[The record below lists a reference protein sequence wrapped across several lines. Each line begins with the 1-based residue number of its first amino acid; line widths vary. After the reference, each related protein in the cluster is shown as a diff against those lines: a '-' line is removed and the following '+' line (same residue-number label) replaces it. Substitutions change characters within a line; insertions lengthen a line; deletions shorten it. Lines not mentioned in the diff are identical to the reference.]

1 MAVAVGHH
9 PWLRELGSAANECP
23 IDPGLFHADGELFY
37 VTLRGLV
44 FLVRDRAGRH
54 CLVPETALPASVIRD
69 DEADDDRL
77 VGAVAEA
84 ADTIDA
90 ESLAVGW
97 YAYCGYVFHRG
108 DEGSVL
114 VFETSAGFKAESVI
128 EIPAG
133 AVRLDVVPAELRAVV
148 DARHQPV
155 GGEHG

>member
-1 MAVAVGHH
+1 MIGFH
-9 PWLRELGSAANECP
+9 PWLRGLSEVANECP
-23 IDPGLFHADGELFY
+23 IEPGFFRFDGELFY

-54 CLVPETALPASVIRD
+54 CLVPETALPASAIRD
-69 DEADDDRL
+69 DDADDDRL

-90 ESLAVGW
+90 ESLEVGW

-108 DEGSVL
+108 DEGNVL
-114 VFETSAGFKAESVI
+114 VFETSAGFKAEAVI

-133 AVRLDVVPAELRAVV
+133 AVRLDVVSTELRAVV